1 MPSGSW
7 TTGGDIHLV
16 DAILDTFPLSR
27 PVPNA
32 RQQINLA
39 QFADSEASPILRRTV
54 RPKRFVARSVELIP
68 KDMRLTCL
76 GSEKDRT
83 ENPQVALVPGADTV
97 SLHYG
102 VSDQFIFGFG

>member
-1 MPSGSW
+1 MASGRPTS
-7 TTGGDIHLV
+7 GRDVYMV

-27 PVPNA
+27 PVPDP
-32 RQQINLA
+32 REYVNLG

-68 KDMRLTCL
+68 EDMRLTCL

-83 ENPQVALVPGADTV
+83 ENPQAALVPGADAV
-97 SLHYG
+97 FLQHR
-102 VSDQFIFGFG
+102 VPDQIIFGFR